1 MRVVCAPD
9 KLRGSLD
16 ATQAA
21 AALAAG
27 VRAAGGIPVEHPL
40 ADGGEGSRLT
50 VQTARGGTVTKVGT
64 VDALGRPIQA
74 AFGRLDDGTAL
85 VEAAEAIGWDG
96 LSAVGHDLPRASSA
110 GLAAPLLASVEAGA
124 RRVVVFLGGT
134 ATMDGGTGLLAALG
148 ADLRDAEGNRLR
160 GSAADLL
167 RTASV
172 DLAPARERLAG
183 VELVIAAD
191 VISPLYGPHGAAHV
205 FGPQKGADPAM
216 VALLDDGLRR
226 LAPLLGIAPDA
237 TGGGAAGGLGAALL
251 SLGAELLPGADLIRR
266 LTRFDR
272 LLATADLCLTA
283 EGKVDAS
290 TDAGKT
296 VRAVVDA
303 CTEAGVPCVVLG
315 GTITPD
321 ADRLYERGA
330 IAVLPIGTGPRDLD
344 TALLHASDDL
354 TRTAHAVCRLATA
367 SAHTR
372 NRLPP
377 AAFELQGYGEGA
389 EGELRDTQEGAAFS
403 AARGSVVETAR
414 FDVRSS
420 SDDGT
425 SPV

>member
-16 ATQAA
+16 AAQAA

-27 VRAAGGIPVEHPL
+27 VRAAGGTPVEHPL

-50 VQTARGGTVTKVGT
+50 VQTARGGTVTEIAT
-64 VDALGRPIQA
+64 VDALGRPARA

-85 VEAAEAIGWDG
+85 VEAAEAIGWGG
-96 LSAVGHDLPRASSA
+96 LSAVGHDLLNASSA
-110 GLAAPLLASVEAGA
+110 GLAAPLLGAVAAGA
-124 RRVVVFLGGT
+124 RRIVVFLGGT

-148 ADLRDAEGNRLR
+148 ADLRDADGNRLR

-167 RTASV
+167 RTVSI

-183 VELVIAAD
+183 VELVVAAD
-191 VISPLYGPHGAAHV
+191 VISPLYGPDGAAHV
-205 FGPQKGADPAM
+205 FGPQKGAGPEL

-251 SLGAELLPGADLIRR
+251 ALGAGQLPGAELIRG
-266 LTRFDR
+266 LTHFDQ
-272 LLATADLCLTA
+272 LLASADLCLTA

-296 VRAVVDA
+296 VSAVVDA
-303 CTEAGVPCVVLG
+303 CAAAGVPCVVLG

-321 ADRLYERGA
+321 ADRLYQRGA
-330 IAVLPIGTGPRDLD
+330 TAVLPIGTGPRDLD
-344 TALLHASDDL
+344 TALLHAADDL
-354 TRTAHAVCRLATA
+354 TRTALAVCRVITA
-367 SAHTR
+367 
-372 NRLPP
+372 
-377 AAFELQGYGEGA
+377 
-389 EGELRDTQEGAAFS
+389 
-403 AARGSVVETAR
+403 GSTALNASR
-414 FDVRSS
+414 
-420 SDDGT
+420 T
-425 SPV
+425 

>member
-16 ATQAA
+16 AAQAA

-27 VRAAGGIPVEHPL
+27 VRAAGGTPVEHPL

-50 VQTARGGTVTKVGT
+50 VQSARGGTTTEVAT
-64 VDALGRPIQA
+64 VDALGRPVRA

-85 VEAAEAIGWDG
+85 VEAAEAIGWGG
-96 LSAVGHDLPRASSA
+96 LTAAGHDLPAASSA
-110 GLAAPLLASVEAGA
+110 GLAAPLLGAVAAGA

-148 ADLRDAEGNRLR
+148 ADLRDADGNRLR

-167 RTASV
+167 RTVSI

-183 VELVIAAD
+183 VELVVAAD
-191 VISPLYGPHGAAHV
+191 VISPLYGPDGAAHV
-205 FGPQKGADPAM
+205 FGPQKGAGPEL

-251 SLGAELLPGADLIRR
+251 ALGAGLLPGAELIRG
-266 LTRFDR
+266 LTHFDR

-296 VRAVVDA
+296 VSAVVDA
-303 CTEAGVPCVVLG
+303 CTGAGVPCVVLG

-321 ADRLYERGA
+321 ADRLYGRGA
-330 IAVLPIGTGPRDLD
+330 TAVLPIGSEPRDLD
-344 TALLHASDDL
+344 AALLHAADDL
-354 TRTAHAVCRLATA
+354 TRTALAVCRLVRAGSTA
-367 SAHTR
+367 LHTSR
-372 NRLPP
+372 
-377 AAFELQGYGEGA
+377 
-389 EGELRDTQEGAAFS
+389 T
-403 AARGSVVETAR
+403 
-414 FDVRSS
+414 
-420 SDDGT
+420 
-425 SPV
+425 